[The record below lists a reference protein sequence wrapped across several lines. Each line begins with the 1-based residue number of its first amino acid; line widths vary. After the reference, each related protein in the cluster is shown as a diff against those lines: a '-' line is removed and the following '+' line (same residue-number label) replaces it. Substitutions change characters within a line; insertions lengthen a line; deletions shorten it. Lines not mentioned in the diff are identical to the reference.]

1 MASMFFYGTL
11 CDLDL
16 LEIVLDRPRSQIL
29 MYPATLN
36 DHAAYWAKTQNYPVI
51 VPQVGA
57 VTHGLYLPDLSDLDR
72 ERLDFYE
79 SGFVYEPERVE
90 AQTPLGPRDV

>member
-51 VPQVGA
+51 V
-57 VTHGLYLPDLSDLDR
+57 
-72 ERLDFYE
+72 
-79 SGFVYEPERVE
+79 
-90 AQTPLGPRDV
+90 